1 VIQQDVDTADEIQ
14 VVRTRAG
21 GDVQVHVRGSGPAIV
36 WVAGLGDDHAGWATQ
51 VNDFADDF
59 TCVSF
64 DNRGVGGST
73 VLPGPYSMSDF
84 ADDAHDV
91 VSALGLGPVAA
102 VGSSMGGAICQR
114 WALDYPDDVSRMVL
128 ACTWGERDAYLGL
141 LLRHWV
147 ALIDAGQPER
157 LAESLFL
164 GCYSGSYLHANPG
177 IIDEFL
183 AAPLPDLAG
192 LKAAVQACLGH
203 ARAQRDARHR
213 GAHRAVRASGVRPA
227 AVLAQDDPVRSHG
240 DLGEARRVRPS
251 RARIP
256 APRLSSAPITRG
268 AHRPP
273 SASARRNH
281 DAGTRNKERRG

>member
-1 VIQQDVDTADEIQ
+1 MIQQDVDTADEIQ

-21 GDVQVHVRGSGPAIV
+21 GDVHVHVRGSGPAIV

-51 VNDFADDF
+51 VNDFAADF
-59 TCVSF
+59 TCVTF

-91 VSALGLGPVAA
+91 VSALGLGPVVA

-147 ALIDAGQPER
+147 ALIDAGQPQR

-164 GCYSGSYLHANPG
+164 GCYSGSYLQANPG

-203 ARAQRDARHR
+203 DALSELGGVQVPALVLSGTLDIVART
-213 GAHRAVRASGVRPA
+213 
-227 AVLAQDDPVRSHG
+227 
-240 DLGEARRVRPS
+240 E
-251 RARIP
+251 
-256 APRLSSAPITRG
+256 LSE
-268 AHRPP
+268 HL
-273 SASARRNH
+273 ASALPHSSLKTIESGHMVIWEKPDEFAQVVRDFLLR
-281 DAGTRNKERRG
+281 D